1 MQLFESWETSRLQG
15 ERKQSPHYK
24 PSDEVVINI
33 TSDHLT
39 HRATQVQI
47 SFIFINE
54 ILKNIFLPMHFFII
68 LLGGFTIIKLS
79 KLMVILF
86 KSFHAVLLFLKR

>member
-1 MQLFESWETSRLQG
+1 MQLFESWETFRLQG

-24 PSDEVVINI
+24 PSDEMVINI
-33 TSDHLT
+33 TSDHLA
-39 HRATQVQI
+39 HKATQVQI
-47 SFIFINE
+47 SSIFINE
-54 ILKNIFLPMHFFII
+54 ILQTIFLPLHFFII

-86 KSFHAVLLFLKR
+86 KSLHAVLLFLKG